1 MRWAIAGAVA
11 FVAAYALTIA
21 LYASTGLAHAQR
33 ITQGR
38 AAADGTRVT
47 IDVDELHPLTGAL
60 IANLTIAPAP
70 ALLDP
75 VTHNL
80 KDDLNIAVT
89 SEVTTMHSWP
99 KGTVPGVLPV
109 PLAIYGDPTEWPFD
123 HYRSEDVVV
132 ELFHSGGQPERVAV
146 TFIDRL
152 PGWAIGAPLG
162 GGPDAAP
169 YELEFARSPSTAA
182 FAGAMV
188 LAMVVLAA
196 LGLFV
201 AFQTVRDR
209 AKFQP
214 AMIPWYAAMIFAV
227 VPLRNA
233 LPDSPP
239 IGFWID
245 VTVVLWVIV
254 ALVASMTLYI
264 YCWWRHVREQP
275 PPPT

>member
-1 MRWAIAGAVA
+1 VRWAIAAAVA
-11 FVAAYALTIA
+11 FVAAYALTVA

-38 AAADGTRVT
+38 PAADGTRVT

-60 IANLTIAPAP
+60 SANLTVAPAP

-109 PLAIYGDPTEWPFD
+109 PLAI
-123 HYRSEDVVV
+123 
-132 ELFHSGGQPERVAV
+132 
-146 TFIDRL
+146 
-152 PGWAIGAPLG
+152 
-162 GGPDAAP
+162 
-169 YELEFARSPSTAA
+169 
-182 FAGAMV
+182 
-188 LAMVVLAA
+188 
-196 LGLFV
+196 
-201 AFQTVRDR
+201 
-209 AKFQP
+209 
-214 AMIPWYAAMIFAV
+214 
-227 VPLRNA
+227 PLRNS
-233 LPDSPP
+233 LPDAPP

-264 YCWWRHVREQP
+264 YCWWRQVREPQP
-275 PPPT
+275 TPT

>member
-1 MRWAIAGAVA
+1 VKWAITGAVA
-11 FVAAYALTIA
+11 FVAAYAITIA

-33 ITQGR
+33 ITQGHP
-38 AAADGTRVT
+38 AADGTKVT
-47 IDVDELHPLTGAL
+47 IDVDELHAVTGVLA
-60 IANLTIAPAP
+60 ANLTISPGP

-80 KDDLNIAVT
+80 KDDLNVAIT

-99 KGTVPGVLPV
+99 KGTVPGVLPI

-123 HYRSEDVVV
+123 HYRSEEVVV
-132 ELFHSGGQPERVAV
+132 ELFHGGTPPERLSV
-146 TFIDRL
+146 TFVDRL
-152 PGWAIGAPLG
+152 PGWTVDAPVG
-162 GGPDAAP
+162 GGADAAS
-169 YELEFARSPSTAA
+169 YRLDFARSPSTVA
-182 FAGAMV
+182 FAAVMV
-188 LAMVVLAA
+188 AAMVVIAA

-201 AFQTVRDR
+201 AFQTVRHR
-209 AKFQP
+209 ATFQP
-214 AMIPWYAAMIFAV
+214 VMIPWYAAMLFAV

-254 ALVASMTLYI
+254 VLVASMTLYI
-264 YCWWRHVREQP
+264 YCWWRHVRQHP
-275 PPPT
+275 HTST